1 MKIKTGLLLLS
12 FLIITVFIS
21 GCISFRSDL
30 DPVEKRKNDEAS
42 LPKVSL
48 FFHIS
53 HLEQDIGMDVVPK
66 IINPRR
72 GFRDIFGESMKEISN
87 IKSFSTF
94 TDNENDIDDVKRR
107 LMRDSL
113 QSSADFTL
121 QMTVRK
127 ERSFAKHF
135 LADILSYGT
144 LTIFPVGYS
153 WNYVITVDVF
163 NQSQKQVKTYSQFSQ
178 VTSWN
183 EMLFVFIYPFYPK
196 EVKIEEVYLESMR
209 NIFRQIEN
217 DGILKK

>member
-1 MKIKTGLLLLS
+1 MKLKTGIFLLS
-12 FLIITVFIS
+12 VLVFTLCIS

-30 DPVEKRKNDEAS
+30 EPVQKQKPPENP
-42 LPKVSL
+42 LPRATL

-107 LMRDSL
+107 QLRDSL
-113 QSSADFTL
+113 QSAADFTL
-121 QMTVRK
+121 KMTIKK

-163 NQSQKQVKTYSQFSQ
+163 NHSQKQIKTYSQVSS

-183 EMLFVFIYPFYPK
+183 EMLFVFIYPFYPR